1 MTAFVE
7 LWRQGVNN
15 NEKIS
20 SEELKRMVIETID
33 YSKETNYKRV
43 FDLIWSNSEDMFPD
57 NVDIDTS
64 KENINKLLQTYTQMV
79 VMESVNLTLNALE
92 KTGTLGS
99 VDRSNE

>member
-1 MTAFVE
+1 MKEF
-7 LWRQGVNN
+7 
-15 NEKIS
+15 S

-33 YSKETNYKRV
+33 YSDETNYKRV
-43 FDLIWSNSEDMFPD
+43 FELIWSNAEDMIPD
-57 NVDIDTS
+57 DMDVDIL
-64 KENINKLLQTYTQMV
+64 KENVNKLLQTYTQMV